1 MNYDSRIETQ
11 AEGDGTATD
20 VVNPLLE
27 PDEEDQASRKRLW
40 IIAAVVLVALVAIYW
55 LSHRGAG
62 DGAADAAGG
71 AGHEGGLAGKVEHLC
86 LSSSFSPCGRRWPV
100 RAG

>member
-55 LSHRGAG
+55 LSHRGA
-62 DGAADAAGG
+62 ADAG
-71 AGHEGGLAGKVEHLC
+71 ADAKAQVPLVSVISGW
-86 LSSSFSPCGRRWPV
+86 SSKTTPYGRT
-100 RAG
+100 